1 MSYFI
6 RLNLVG
12 VGFIYQQLLE
22 MILMDSLLIGRDDKF
37 FVGLGYCQGIV
48 KCICMAFNVNFTFT
62 ISDRN

>member
-22 MILMDSLLIGRDDKF
+22 MILMNSLLIGRDDKF

-48 KCICMAFNVNFTFT
+48 KCIYVWPSMYKLHIHN
-62 ISDRN
+62 